1 MKVLDFDIIDFGG
14 SSIKRTKLRGPR
26 PSRGPKASDL
36 RGSNLIPNAYRVSN
50 WNALYENNRT
60 KEIKRLL
67 WVPVPNSMD
76 GAGYTELVDHPNGA
90 AHFGAWIAI
99 LEIASRQE
107 VRGEIP
113 QSSAGTSQALARIS
127 RLPVSVFDEVFPRLI
142 ELQWVEPTGNQQLGE
157 IPQEGAGKPQEG
169 AGKPPLKEGTEGI
182 EIHCDASP
190 KRSAVDVW
198 FETAFWPKWLRRPD
212 DDLPG
217 PALKAARSVAK
228 TVAIRKQIMAAVE
241 ACRADRQEKEPGYRV
256 SARRWLR
263 EGMWEVSAVESAKP
277 QELWPGQ
284 LGGRP
289 HPDAIMRNFKKGDF
303 IR

>member
-1 MKVLDFDIIDFGG
+1 MSWFRVHTSLRDNAKIQLLAPKDFKNLINLWCLAKDGDGVIPTVPEIAF
-14 SSIKRTKLRGPR
+14 KLRMTDAQVRNAIESLPQLIE
-26 PSRGPKASDL
+26 PKEDGTFRAHDWNEHQYQSDVSTN
-36 RGSNLIPNAYRVSN
+36 RVKQFRERQRNVSGNQIETPPEYRVQ
-50 WNALYENNRT
+50 T
-60 KEIKRLL
+60 T
-67 WVPVPNSMD
+67 D
-76 GAGYTELVDHPNGA
+76 TEETP
-90 AHFGAWIAI
+90 
-99 LEIASRQE
+99 
-107 VRGEIP
+107 IP
-113 QSSAGTSQALARIS
+113 LSA
-127 RLPVSVFDEVFPRLI
+127 
-142 ELQWVEPTGNQQLGE
+142 
-157 IPQEGAGKPQEG
+157 
-169 AGKPPLKEGTEGI
+169 
-182 EIHCDASP
+182 P

>member
-1 MKVLDFDIIDFGG
+1 M
-14 SSIKRTKLRGPR
+14 
-26 PSRGPKASDL
+26 
-36 RGSNLIPNAYRVSN
+36 IPNAYRVSN

-169 AGKPPLKEGTEGI
+169 AGKPPLKEGI
-182 EIHCDASP
+182 EQNGKKHTAP
-190 KRSAVDVW
+190 KSGAVDAW
-198 FETAFWPKWLRRPD
+198 FESDFWPVWTKAAND
-212 DDLPG
+212 SKG
-217 PALKAARSVAK
+217 AALKAARAK
-228 TVAIRKQIMAAVE
+228 VK
-241 ACRADRQEKEPGYRV
+241 DRETQELVIEG
-256 SARRWLR
+256 ARRQRKARLAQDPQYRSHAATWLNQSR
-263 EGMWEVSAVESAKP
+263 WIDGDEQAEEA
-277 QELWPGQ
+277 QEIY
-284 LGGRP
+284 RP
-289 HPDAIMRNFKKGDF
+289 LPPVKFWVDDLLDPK
-303 IR
+303 

>member
-1 MKVLDFDIIDFGG
+1 MSWFRVHTSLRDNAKVQRLKPQDFKNLINIWCIAKEGDGVIPCLPDLAF
-14 SSIKRTKLRGPR
+14 KLRMTDQQADRALAALSELIEKKDDGTYYPHDWNEHQYKSDVSTNR
-26 PSRGPKASDL
+26 VKQFRERRGNVSGNQIETPPEYRVQTTDTEETPIPLSAPKA
-36 RGSNLIPNAYRVSN
+36 G
-50 WNALYENNRT
+50 
-60 KEIKRLL
+60 
-67 WVPVPNSMD
+67 
-76 GAGYTELVDHPNGA
+76 
-90 AHFGAWIAI
+90 
-99 LEIASRQE
+99 
-107 VRGEIP
+107 
-113 QSSAGTSQALARIS
+113 
-127 RLPVSVFDEVFPRLI
+127 
-142 ELQWVEPTGNQQLGE
+142 
-157 IPQEGAGKPQEG
+157 
-169 AGKPPLKEGTEGI
+169 
-182 EIHCDASP
+182 
-190 KRSAVDVW
+190 AVDIW
-198 FETAFWPKWLRRPD
+198 FETEFWPKWLRRPD

>member
-1 MKVLDFDIIDFGG
+1 MSWFRIHTSLRDNAKIQLLAPKDFKNLINLWCLAKDGDGVIPAVPDIAF
-14 SSIKRTKLRGPR
+14 KLRMTDEQVRKAITALPQLIEQQADGTFRAHDWNEHQYQSDVSTNRVKQFRERQRNVSGNQIETPPEYR
-26 PSRGPKASDL
+26 VQTTDTEETPIPLSAPKA
-36 RGSNLIPNAYRVSN
+36 G
-50 WNALYENNRT
+50 
-60 KEIKRLL
+60 
-67 WVPVPNSMD
+67 
-76 GAGYTELVDHPNGA
+76 
-90 AHFGAWIAI
+90 
-99 LEIASRQE
+99 
-107 VRGEIP
+107 
-113 QSSAGTSQALARIS
+113 
-127 RLPVSVFDEVFPRLI
+127 
-142 ELQWVEPTGNQQLGE
+142 
-157 IPQEGAGKPQEG
+157 
-169 AGKPPLKEGTEGI
+169 
-182 EIHCDASP
+182 
-190 KRSAVDVW
+190 AVDIW
-198 FETAFWPKWLRRPD
+198 FETDFWPKWLRRPD

-241 ACRADRQEKEPGYRV
+241 ACRADREEKEPGYRV